1 MTQTPQNDGPDQ
13 LVLHDLACFRG
24 DRPIFLH
31 LDGELRA
38 GHALV
43 VTGRNGSGKSTL
55 LRIIAG
61 FVRADAGQI
70 LWNGL
75 DRDDHDLPWRERLQY
90 LGHRD
95 GIAGELSAGA
105 DLGHWAAIMGV
116 ARAGR
121 ADRVVAA
128 LTALDIPH
136 LADLPVRVLSA
147 GQRRRLALARLLLAH
162 RPLWVLDEPTTALDR
177 SGSALVAG
185 LIGDHL
191 DRGGMVVTATHLP
204 LGLGDRAIGLDIEE
218 AAP

>member
-1 MTQTPQNDGPDQ
+1 MTQTPHNDGPDR
-13 LVLHDLACFRG
+13 LILHDLACFRG

-31 LDGELRA
+31 LNAELSA

-61 FVRADAGQI
+61 FVRADAGEI
-70 LWNGL
+70 LWNGR
-75 DRDDHDLPWRERLQY
+75 DRDDHDLPWRERLHY

-105 DLGHWAAIMGV
+105 DLGHWAAILGV

-121 ADRVVAA
+121 ADRVAAA

-136 LADLPVRVLSA
+136 LAELPVRVLSA

-185 LIGDHL
+185 LIGAHL

-204 LGLGDRAIGLDIEE
+204 LGLGDRVIGLDIEE